1 MSSRSLIVLPDD
13 AATPILEAIGGA
25 KKTLRI
31 KMFVFSDPALIDA
44 VIAAHRRGVKVQVM
58 LNPERRSGEED
69 NEATRRKLS
78 KAGVAVKD
86 SNPAVDLTHEK
97 SMVADDAVAFV
108 KSLNWATKNLTETR
122 DYAVVTDHKHEVG
135 EIVEG
140 FEADWERQKFDPGSE
155 AHLIWCPI
163 NGRDRIARF
172 IDAAKH
178 TLFVQNERYQDAVI
192 LERLV
197 RAAER
202 GVKVHVMARPPHS
215 LKKEKLVEGVG
226 GLRILDDVGIKI
238 HKLKGL
244 KLHGKMLLADGVA
257 AIVGSINLAP
267 GSFDSRRELAIEV
280 RDDDVVERLH
290 EIAKIDWDNSHPLDL
305 SDEGLLADLEDRQE
319 GAAGKLAI
327 DADEK
332 TLEKAKKKAEHKAA
346 KKAAKK
352 KAAAKGGTTAPSK
365 KKKGSAG
372 KAKKS
377 KKARGKKK

>member
-13 AATPILEAIGGA
+13 AATPILEAISAA
-25 KKTLRI
+25 KKSLRI

-44 VIAAHRRGVKVQVM
+44 VIDAHKRGVKTQVM

-69 NEATRRKLS
+69 NEATRRKLV

-86 SNPAVDLTHEK
+86 SNPAVELTHEK
-97 SMVADDAVAFV
+97 SMVADDAVALV

-135 EIVEG
+135 EIVQC
-140 FEADWERQKFDPGSE
+140 FEADWERGKFDPGTE
-155 AHLIWCPI
+155 ARLIWCPI
-163 NGRDRIARF
+163 NGRERLARF
-172 IDAAKH
+172 IDTAKH

-290 EIAKIDWDNSHPLDL
+290 EIAKRDWENSHPLDL

-319 GAAGKLAI
+319 GAVEKLALVVVE
-327 DADEK
+327 EK
-332 TLEKAKKKAEHKAA
+332 SKGKKARKDKAAKGHKKESKQAKKK
-346 KKAAKK
+346 
-352 KAAAKGGTTAPSK
+352 
-365 KKKGSAG
+365 
-372 KAKKS
+372 
-377 KKARGKKK
+377 

>member
-13 AATPILEAIGGA
+13 AATPILEAIAGA
-25 KKTLRI
+25 KKSLRI

-44 VIAAHRRGVKVQVM
+44 VIDAHKRGVRTQVM

-69 NEATRRKLS
+69 NEATRRKLA

-86 SNPAVDLTHEK
+86 SNPAVELTHEK

-135 EIVEG
+135 EIVQC
-140 FEADWERQKFDPGSE
+140 FEADWERGKFAPGTE
-155 AHLIWCPI
+155 ARLIWCPI
-163 NGRDRIARF
+163 NGRDRIAGF
-172 IDAAKH
+172 IDNAKH

-226 GLRILDDVGIKI
+226 GLRILEDVGIKI

-280 RDDDVVERLH
+280 RDDEVVERLH
-290 EIAKIDWDNSHPLDL
+290 EIAKRDWENSHPLDL

-319 GAAGKLAI
+319 GAAEKLALVVV
-327 DADEK
+327 DKKGKKARKDKVAKGHEK
-332 TLEKAKKKAEHKAA
+332 QAKKKKR
-346 KKAAKK
+346 
-352 KAAAKGGTTAPSK
+352 
-365 KKKGSAG
+365 
-372 KAKKS
+372 KS
-377 KKARGKKK
+377 

>member
-1 MSSRSLIVLPDD
+1 MSSRSLVVLPDD
-13 AATPILEAIGGA
+13 AATPILEAIGNA
-25 KKTLRI
+25 KKSLRV
-31 KMFVFSDPALIDA
+31 KMFVFSDPALLDA
-44 VIAAHRRGVKVQVM
+44 VIAAHKRGVRVQVM

-69 NEATRRKLS
+69 NEATRKKLQ
-78 KAGVAVKD
+78 KAGVEVKD

-140 FEADWERQKFDPGSE
+140 FEADWERQKFDPGAE

-163 NGRDRIARF
+163 NGRDRIAQF

-215 LKKEKLVEGVG
+215 LKKDKLVEGVG

-257 AIVGSINLAP
+257 AVVGSINLAP

-290 EIAKIDWDNSHPLDL
+290 EIARRDWDNSHPLDL

-319 GAAGKLAI
+319 GAAEKLAI
-327 DADEK
+327 DAGK
-332 TLEKAKKKAEHKAA
+332 KAMKRAKKKAEKKAA
-346 KKAAKK
+346 KKAARKAPPRAR
-352 KAAAKGGTTAPSK
+352 KAASS
-365 KKKGSAG
+365 KKGSAT
-372 KAKKS
+372 KAKKP
-377 KKARGKKK
+377 KKKKKKS